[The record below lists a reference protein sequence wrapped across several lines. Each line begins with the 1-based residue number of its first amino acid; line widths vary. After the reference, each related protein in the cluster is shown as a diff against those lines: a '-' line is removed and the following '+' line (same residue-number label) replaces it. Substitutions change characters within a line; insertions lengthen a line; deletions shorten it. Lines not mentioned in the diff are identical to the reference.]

1 MEEFRIAHAQVT
13 EKSRKNFLIP
23 LLYEDVEPDDLDAD
37 LKLYVET
44 HTYIETK
51 NLVKSIKLKVL
62 IVHTSGKITFVNI
75 FYEISNKSKEN

>member
-23 LLYEDVEPDDLDAD
+23 LLYEDVEPDDLDVD

-51 NLVKSIKLKVL
+51 NLVKSIKLN
-62 IVHTSGKITFVNI
+62 F
-75 FYEISNKSKEN
+75 FKSPHSLYQWKDNFCKHFL

>member
-23 LLYEDVEPDDLDAD
+23 LLYEDVKPDDLDAD

-51 NLVKSIKLKVL
+51 NLVKSIKPDLFLSLHSPQPWKNN
-62 IVHTSGKITFVNI
+62 F
-75 FYEISNKSKEN
+75 EISNKLNEN

>member
-13 EKSRKNFLIP
+13 EKNRKNFLIP
-23 LLYEDVEPDDLDAD
+23 LLYEDVKPNDLDAD

-51 NLVKSIKLKVL
+51 NLVKSINLDLFLKSPHSPEPWKDYFCIPFL
-62 IVHTSGKITFVNI
+62 
-75 FYEISNKSKEN
+75 